1 MSYQFPTLYIVKL
14 TKERRGGYQSQH
26 NQGAKSLLA
35 VSYLLTLNLSL
46 QRLQEQAVVSRT

>member
-14 TKERRGGYQSQH
+14 TKERRGYQSQH